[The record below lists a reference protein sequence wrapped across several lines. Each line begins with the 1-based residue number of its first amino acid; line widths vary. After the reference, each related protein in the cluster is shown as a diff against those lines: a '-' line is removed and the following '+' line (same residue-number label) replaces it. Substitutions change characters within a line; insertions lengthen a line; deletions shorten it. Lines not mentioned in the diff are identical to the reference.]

1 MNNEELINDF
11 LNHMP
16 ESITRRQKEELFSTI
31 NDAIKNNKEVKIH
44 ISKDY
49 QVLTAEIKE
58 GNTITTQ
65 TIDIKKILP
74 KKKNKFIEWLNS

>member
-16 ESITRRQKEELFSTI
+16 KSITRRQKEELFSII
-31 NDAIKNNKEVKIH
+31 NDAIKSNKEVKIH
-44 ISKDY
+44 ISDDY

>member
-1 MNNEELINDF
+1 MNNEELIRDF

-16 ESITRRQKEELFSTI
+16 ESITRRQKEELLKTV
-31 NDAIKNNKEVKIH
+31 NDAIKSNKEVKIH

-74 KKKNKFIEWLNS
+74 KKKNRFIEWLNS

>member
-1 MNNEELINDF
+1 MNNEELVNDF
-11 LNHMP
+11 ITQIP
-16 ESITRRQKEELFSTI
+16 ESITKKQKEELFKNI
-31 NDAIKNNKEVKIH
+31 NNAIKSNKEVKIH

-49 QVLTAEIKE
+49 QILTAEIKE

-74 KKKNKFIEWLNS
+74 KKKNKLIEWLNS

>member
-16 ESITRRQKEELFSTI
+16 DVITKRQKEELLKTV
-31 NDAIKNNKEVKIH
+31 NDAIKNNKEVEIQ
-44 ISKDY
+44 ISENYK
-49 QVLTAEIKE
+49 VLTAKIKE

>member
-16 ESITRRQKEELFSTI
+16 DVITKRQKEELLKTL

-44 ISKDY
+44 ISSDY